1 MQRSKYCRKLLQ
13 AIRIAWRDSSRE
25 AKVPAFLN
33 HPIIAAIYGVEDG
46 RW

>member
-1 MQRSKYCRKLLQ
+1 MRLRSYE
-13 AIRIAWRDSSRE
+13 IAWRDSSRE
-25 AKVPAFLN
+25 AKVLAFLN